1 MLPCQDAPK
10 GVWEVW
16 VGTVGVGG
24 TPGNGVWWWQMGH
37 CRSSPLPRLCGSSS
51 SPPSP
56 AQHPG
61 PDHSCCLTWKR
72 NSREAPTRFSRCHLK
87 HDLAFGKSNQSRVTV
102 RFCVCSY
109 RERWDAICKYLF
121 WIISL
126 CPTGLFG
133 ARQSWGGQPACPAV
147 CPAPLGGSGRRKY
160 HSPAPRSTDL
170 CWLTDFHPQKC
181 FPHSAVLLVRVGNI
195 KAEPCALLGSEDRQ
209 KFGD

>member
-1 MLPCQDAPK
+1 MQALPCQDAPK
-10 GVWEVW
+10 GLWEVW

-87 HDLAFGKSNQSRVTV
+87 HGLAFGKSNQSRVTV
-102 RFCVCSY
+102 RFSCAATESAGMRFVNICSGS
-109 RERWDAICKYLF
+109 F
-121 WIISL
+121 L
-126 CPTGLFG
+126 C
-133 ARQSWGGQPACPAV
+133 
-147 CPAPLGGSGRRKY
+147 
-160 HSPAPRSTDL
+160 
-170 CWLTDFHPQKC
+170 
-181 FPHSAVLLVRVGNI
+181 VLLDCLELGRAGEGSPRVLRCARRRSVARGGGNI
-195 KAEPCALLGSEDRQ
+195 TALLPGALT
-209 KFGD
+209 FVG